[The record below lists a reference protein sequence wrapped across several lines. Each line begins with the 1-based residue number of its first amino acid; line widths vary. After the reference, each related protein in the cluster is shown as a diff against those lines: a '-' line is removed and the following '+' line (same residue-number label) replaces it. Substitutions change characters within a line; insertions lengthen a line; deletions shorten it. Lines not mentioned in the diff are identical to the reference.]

1 MSLVIGQWIANSGA
15 QDDMMAAIES
25 FLSELDQEGDLGD
38 TVNNLKLSER
48 VRLFSYICSLLERE
62 AALHEAT

>member
-1 MSLVIGQWIANSGA
+1 
-15 QDDMMAAIES
+15 MMAAIES